1 MTLRC
6 ASLVLIFSKIVRLV
20 ATCSIPQR
28 CMSCPTYSVD
38 QTLINSIFEIIVSAR
53 KDTLKP
59 INDCIR
65 TWFQISSHLTKKTQ
79 ELVYSY
85 QSRILLLS
93 LKIFLV

>member
-6 ASLVLIFSKIVRLV
+6 ASLVLIFNKIVRVV
-20 ATCSIPQR
+20 ATCNIPQR
-28 CMSCPTYSVD
+28 CMTYSID
-38 QTLINSIFEIIVSAR
+38 KTLINSIFEIIVSAR